1 MNMQRSDYEF
11 DFAGK
16 RVTVLGLGR
25 FGGGIGAVRFLASCG
40 AEVTVTDLKT
50 EAELADSI
58 LQIADCPEIKFR
70 LGEHCDSDFA
80 TADLIVV
87 SPAVPPTNGFLQI
100 AQENGVPITT
110 EISLFWQRNRG
121 KVIAVTGS
129 VGKSTTTS
137 LIHSIVQAAGLTCW
151 LGGNIGKSLLSM
163 VEEIQPSDY
172 VILELSSFQLFDLDR
187 ISAAPDVAVVTNFSP
202 NHLDWHGSIE
212 NYRHAKQTI
221 LRRQSENQ
229 TAILNADDADVSSW
243 KTNAIRIEFGQDK
256 ADSELE
262 LAIRDSF
269 KQPGAHNFQ
278 NALAACCAAN
288 AVGIPLDAIKR
299 GLQQFQPLE
308 HRLQFVAEV
317 NGRRFYNDSKATTP
331 ESAIAAIE
339 SFDSPVVLL
348 AGGYDKQIDLA
359 AFANTISQ
367 RCKAVALMGETAT
380 ELDQLISADINSQ
393 ICESFEDSF
402 RWAVE
407 QSNPGDVVLLS
418 PGCAS
423 YDWFP
428 DFEARG
434 NQFVQL
440 VGEWTDGMPSA

>member
-1 MNMQRSDYEF
+1 
-11 DFAGK
+11 
-16 RVTVLGLGR
+16 
-25 FGGGIGAVRFLASCG
+25 
-40 AEVTVTDLKT
+40 
-50 EAELADSI
+50 
-58 LQIADCPEIKFR
+58 
-70 LGEHCDSDFA
+70 
-80 TADLIVV
+80 
-87 SPAVPPTNGFLQI
+87 
-100 AQENGVPITT
+100 
-110 EISLFWQRNRG
+110 
-121 KVIAVTGS
+121 
-129 VGKSTTTS
+129 
-137 LIHSIVQAAGLTCW
+137 
-151 LGGNIGKSLLSM
+151 M

>member
-221 LRRQSENQ
+221 LRRQSE
-229 TAILNADDADVSSW
+229 
-243 KTNAIRIEFGQDK
+243 KGIR
-256 ADSELE
+256 LE
-262 LAIRDSF
+262 I
-269 KQPGAHNFQ
+269 H
-278 NALAACCAAN
+278 
-288 AVGIPLDAIKR
+288 
-299 GLQQFQPLE
+299 
-308 HRLQFVAEV
+308 
-317 NGRRFYNDSKATTP
+317 
-331 ESAIAAIE
+331 
-339 SFDSPVVLL
+339 
-348 AGGYDKQIDLA
+348 
-359 AFANTISQ
+359 
-367 RCKAVALMGETAT
+367 
-380 ELDQLISADINSQ
+380 
-393 ICESFEDSF
+393 
-402 RWAVE
+402 
-407 QSNPGDVVLLS
+407 
-418 PGCAS
+418 
-423 YDWFP
+423 
-428 DFEARG
+428 
-434 NQFVQL
+434 
-440 VGEWTDGMPSA
+440 